1 MPNGEVGH
9 RSKDTILRVVQVQ
22 IYKLILK
29 KQLKMSKNR
38 VIVYIDGF
46 NLYFGMQDAGIENS
60 KWLNIKSLIESY
72 LTHNQELIEIKYFTS
87 RITNQPGKQ
96 KRQTTYLEALETSGV
111 TIIYGLYKA
120 KDIECNNCGHNW
132 SVSNEKMTD
141 VNIATHLL
149 LDAFEDKYDT
159 AILISG
165 DSDLV
170 PPVKAIH
177 KHFNKKTVSVFF
189 PPNRH
194 NVTVAGAAKGS
205 QIIGKKKIKDHQFS
219 LNITKKDGYI
229 LTKPES
235 W

>member
-22 IYKLILK
+22 IYKLFLK

-72 LTHNQELIEIKYFTS
+72 ITHNQELIEIKYFTS
-87 RITNQPGKQ
+87 RITNQPSKQ

>member
-22 IYKLILK
+22 IYKLFLK